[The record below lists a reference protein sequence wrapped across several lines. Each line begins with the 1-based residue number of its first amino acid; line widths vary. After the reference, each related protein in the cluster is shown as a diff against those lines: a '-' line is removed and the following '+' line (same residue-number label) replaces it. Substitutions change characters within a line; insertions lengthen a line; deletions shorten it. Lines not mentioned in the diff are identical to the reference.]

1 MNPAG
6 TLTYAIRVDE
16 HLDDHWCAWLGGRT
30 LTRNGDGTS
39 TLTAA
44 VADQAQ
50 LHGILT
56 RLRDIGATLLDL
68 RATEPAH

>member
-1 MNPAG
+1 MCRAKVPDSG
-6 TLTYAIRVDE
+6 YMS
-16 HLDDHWCAWLGGRT
+16 
-30 LTRNGDGTS
+30 GTS

-56 RLRDIGATLLDL
+56 RIRDLGVILLAVDAVAL
-68 RATEPAH
+68 EGRGTGE